1 MLGELSCR
9 MLKGG
14 DWLELQKERRIR
26 TEDFDCEGQFEI
38 SKHIYVGYCCKIF
51 VRPRSR
57 WQESDVCPLPVLPK
71 PSFQG
76 VLIDSERPKPHCSSE
91 FS

>member
-14 DWLELQKERRIR
+14 DWLELLKERRIR

-38 SKHIYVGYCCKIF
+38 SKHI
-51 VRPRSR
+51 
-57 WQESDVCPLPVLPK
+57 
-71 PSFQG
+71 
-76 VLIDSERPKPHCSSE
+76 
-91 FS
+91 